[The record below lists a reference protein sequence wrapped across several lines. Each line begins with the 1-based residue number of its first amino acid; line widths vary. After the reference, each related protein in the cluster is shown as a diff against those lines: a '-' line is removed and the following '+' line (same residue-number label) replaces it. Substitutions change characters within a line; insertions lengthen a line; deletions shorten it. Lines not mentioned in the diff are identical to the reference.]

1 PSSCTRRLARP
12 VPTPGQP
19 SSSSASCAPRMS
31 IRGSWAARHS
41 AKCCQIRPTKE
52 WGMRSWGW
60 GLVRSPQPLR
70 TPEMPRTDDLLPH
83 SPLPTPHSSLRKRS
97 APMSKHTLVA
107 TVEEGPAT
115 LNRVLSLFR
124 QRSFA
129 IESLSI
135 GRTNEP
141 GIMRLT
147 MVVDGA
153 RSAIEQVTKQLYK
166 VVEVRKVS
174 DLSEDARVEREL
186 ALVKVTSKSAA
197 QRAEVMQIADI
208 YRARI
213 VDVASGSL
221 MVEVT

>member
-1 PSSCTRRLARP
+1 
-12 VPTPGQP
+12 
-19 SSSSASCAPRMS
+19 
-31 IRGSWAARHS
+31 
-41 AKCCQIRPTKE
+41 
-52 WGMRSWGW
+52 
-60 GLVRSPQPLR
+60 
-70 TPEMPRTDDLLPH
+70 
-83 SPLPTPHSSLRKRS
+83 
-97 APMSKHTLVA
+97 MSKHTLVA

-153 RSAIEQVTKQLYK
+153 RSAIDQVTKQL
-166 VVEVRKVS
+166 
-174 DLSEDARVEREL
+174 
-186 ALVKVTSKSAA
+186 
-197 QRAEVMQIADI
+197 

-213 VDVASGSL
+213 VDVAVGSL
-221 MVEVT
+221 MVEVTGPTDKVASLIELFKPYGVKEMVRTGVVAMSRGATLGKPDKADRLKLVS

>member
-1 PSSCTRRLARP
+1 
-12 VPTPGQP
+12 
-19 SSSSASCAPRMS
+19 
-31 IRGSWAARHS
+31 
-41 AKCCQIRPTKE
+41 
-52 WGMRSWGW
+52 
-60 GLVRSPQPLR
+60 
-70 TPEMPRTDDLLPH
+70 
-83 SPLPTPHSSLRKRS
+83 
-97 APMSKHTLVA
+97 MSKHTLVA

-153 RSAIEQVTKQLYK
+153 RSAIDQVTKQLYK

-174 DLSEDARVEREL
+174 DLSDDARVEREL
-186 ALVKVTSKSAA
+186 ALVKVSCKASS
-197 QRAEVMQIADI
+197 QRAEVMQIVDI

-213 VDVASGSL
+213 VDVAVGSL
-221 MVEVT
+221 MVEVTGPTDKVASLIELFKPYGVKEMVRTGVVAMSRGATLGKPDKADRLKLVS